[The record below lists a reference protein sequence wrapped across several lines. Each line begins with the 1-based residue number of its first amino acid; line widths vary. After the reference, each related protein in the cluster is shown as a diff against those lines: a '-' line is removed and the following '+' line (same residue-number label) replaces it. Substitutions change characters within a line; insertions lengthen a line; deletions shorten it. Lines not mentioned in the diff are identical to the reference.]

1 MTIEQQIKD
10 YISRNILFSEDG
22 FNYDDDASLLD
33 EGIVDSI
40 AIMELV
46 AFVEES
52 MSVRVEEDEII
63 PNNFDSVANLA
74 GYIRRKQAQAV

>member
-46 AFVEES
+46 AF
-52 MSVRVEEDEII
+52 
-63 PNNFDSVANLA
+63 
-74 GYIRRKQAQAV
+74 RR